1 MRDLQGRGESLETV
15 TRRIERA
22 QCELLFRKCSQ
33 GDLPFQAF
41 NVKGKNLDL
50 ITALQLFSRN
60 KLWSVGFSVSNIL
73 VFFQKDV
80 TFWTPK
86 MSPIMV
92 LNVKKEVNES
102 I

>member
-22 QCELLFRKCSQ
+22 QCELLFRKCSE

-60 KLWSVGFSVSNIL
+60 KLLSVGFSVSNIL
-73 VFFQKDV
+73 VILQKDV
-80 TFWTPK
+80 TF
-86 MSPIMV
+86 PIFR
-92 LNVKKEVNES
+92 VKFWKSKVN
-102 I
+102 